1 MDPKIWEL
9 FTECCLVRLVAF
21 LGGHH
26 LYMSIFLYVCSC
38 PSVCAQKCAF
48 VCPPPLCVSLFLPG
62 DWNTETSWHWETR
75 TMEQPDTRALGHRDN
90 VTIFMG
96 FIHEFFSSPLFVRFV
111 RPSFPLFMR
120 FVCPS
125 PGTLGHHATEMQG
138 QQYIGTLGQWMGL
151 GCPPTADVL
160 CF

>member
-1 MDPKIWEL
+1 
-9 FTECCLVRLVAF
+9 
-21 LGGHH
+21 
-26 LYMSIFLYVCSC
+26 
-38 PSVCAQKCAF
+38 
-48 VCPPPLCVSLFLPG
+48 
-62 DWNTETSWHWETR
+62 
-75 TMEQPDTRALGHRDN
+75 MEQPDTRALGHRDN

-125 PGTLGHHATEMQG
+125 PGTPGHHATEMQG